1 LTDDDSQS
9 GTVDFE
15 EFLEL
20 VHRVV
25 SGLSDG
31 NSGFGKAYTRT
42 ARRTAL
48 RNRLSLE
55 LQVRYQL
62 L

>member
-1 LTDDDSQS
+1 M
-9 GTVDFE
+9 DFE

-25 SGLSDG
+25 AGLTDG
-31 NSGFGKAYTRT
+31 NIGFGKAYTRT
-42 ARRTAL
+42 ARRTEL
-48 RNRLSLE
+48 RNRLELE